1 MMSLYSLCCLFLSV
15 TTCKLPVSFCLHV
28 SPSTDDTRKAI
39 KLVCCTRLSSH
50 RKFAN
55 ESRTKTRR
63 WIQRCRSQFLDQ
75 RGIDTSVLFVNTTDA
90 QFCCHGPHLPQITT
104 DDTSNWSC
112 LSLVRIG
119 SCRSQFTCDT
129 SEVRYEVTTTSDTQC
144 TVEGVPQN
152 AFDVLM
158 ESARQMYLQQNET
171 GNLQVVTER
180 NRQHKL
186 YNDIIKQLTSQ
197 GLSFKADEVD
207 TSGTK
212 LVRLLCDI
220 LWHIDARFSVKVCS
234 NSYRI

>member
-1 MMSLYSLCCLFLSV
+1 M
-15 TTCKLPVSFCLHV
+15 
-28 SPSTDDTRKAI
+28 A
-39 KLVCCTRLSSH
+39 
-50 RKFAN
+50 
-55 ESRTKTRR
+55 
-63 WIQRCRSQFLDQ
+63 
-75 RGIDTSVLFVNTTDA
+75 SVLFVNTTV
-90 QFCCHGPHLPQITT
+90 FSRTVKRTLLPWTIQEVPEPNYTFADFFTSVLRPKLPSSSHVSPT
-104 DDTSNWSC
+104 DDTVKLE
-112 LSLVRIG
+112 LSLVGPHKETLDPVDPNLPVIPVISSFGR
-119 SCRSQFTCDT
+119 FL
-129 SEVRYEVTTTSDTQC
+129 RYEVTTTSDTQC

-152 AFDVLM
+152 AFDVLT

-220 LWHIDARFSVKVCS
+220 LWHIDGHHHVFRLRSVAIPTEFEEFSFTIRDFFTTAPFTTTYS
-234 NSYRI
+234 IRGWSLSFLR